1 MTEEN
6 VGLVVMLSYC
16 HRFGTIT
23 FHQLFYFKL
32 HDHLFVVA
40 KMLKWKSHDFGI
52 YLNEISMQ
60 MPRSISGRKLKKH
73 NLLNKLKSRSIFVT
87 MCPGCI
93 SQHNGYFS
101 PCLATFL
108 NYGFKR
114 NFTTSILF
122 RKLCLTRF
130 PSCLSV
136 YYCDEIVLGLIIFL
150 FELDDVCSIAF
161 LAITK
166 TKLSSNAILIYLSF
180 IGVQAVKLDACTQS
194 LQKLPSPCNKWLM
207 SRLVREECHLNCA
220 ANIRL
225 FPKEVCCYENVKI
238 LFLLTL
244 RLVSSQHK
252 VLPVKLLSVDYIKS
266 NVYSRNSSIHTQRKS
281 LNKNEDD
288 LTSYKI
294 YEQVEVLLYKYCT
307 EEGTLKSQHCLI
319 SCPFRSQYHKSHHEI
334 VVNDIN
340 YPLPFSSEWS
350 SVFGY
355 DNYDIPQNEIY
366 CSNDTSFA
374 SGICE
379 KTVHKTLLLCNTSH
393 CQSKLVPSL
402 ITCNKGNFNEE
413 IVSENRRAVVIQD
426 ITSECRATNKQQ
438 VKNEMEKSLQGNMPG
453 GFAKEGVLG
462 ASCPPLAKSN
472 TSNSQKHLPPNIQAV
487 SQTQLDARPENVT
500 ADLQSE
506 ADQQLTS
513 NVAGATGYVIDR
525 LPEAPPT
532 LHQYYETDFD
542 AEKPLSK
549 EEKRKDVRV
558 VPKEKEVNK
567 ILESY
572 RKDETSSKKKSS
584 SELQATA
591 KPLTKPRTS
600 ANVDKLPR
608 FPRRA
613 CVVYKNEQY
622 SLDPKLLSLPR
633 ATKYLV
639 KVRTE
644 ISPGRFMAKLE
655 LHCAR

>member
-1 MTEEN
+1 M
-6 VGLVVMLSYC
+6 
-16 HRFGTIT
+16 
-23 FHQLFYFKL
+23 
-32 HDHLFVVA
+32 
-40 KMLKWKSHDFGI
+40 
-52 YLNEISMQ
+52 
-60 MPRSISGRKLKKH
+60 
-73 NLLNKLKSRSIFVT
+73 
-87 MCPGCI
+87 
-93 SQHNGYFS
+93 
-101 PCLATFL
+101 
-108 NYGFKR
+108 
-114 NFTTSILF
+114 
-122 RKLCLTRF
+122 
-130 PSCLSV
+130 
-136 YYCDEIVLGLIIFL
+136 
-150 FELDDVCSIAF
+150 
-161 LAITK
+161 
-166 TKLSSNAILIYLSF
+166 KLSSNAILVYLSF
-180 IGVQAVKLDACTQS
+180 IGVQGVKLDACAQS

-207 SRLVREECHLNCA
+207 SQLVRVVCHLNCA

-225 FPKEVCCYENVKI
+225 FSKKVCCYENVKI
-238 LFLLTL
+238 LFPLKL

-252 VLPVKLLSVDYIKS
+252 VLPVKLLSIYYIKS
-266 NVYSRNSSIHTQRKS
+266 NVYSKNISIYTQRIS
-281 LNKNEDD
+281 LNKNEDN

-294 YEQVEVLLYKYCT
+294 YVQVEAVLHKYCT
-307 EEGTLKSQHCLI
+307 EEAEICMLKSQHCLI
-319 SCPFRSQYHKSHHEI
+319 SCPFRSQYHRSHHEI

-340 YPLPFSSEWS
+340 YPLPFSSEWP
-350 SVFGY
+350 SVFRY
-355 DNYDIPQNEIY
+355 NNYGIPQNEIY
-366 CSNDTSFA
+366 YNIGTSFA

-379 KTVHKTLLLCNTSH
+379 KAVHKTLLLCNTSH
-393 CQSKLVPSL
+393 FQSKLVPSL

-413 IVSENRRAVVIQD
+413 IVSDNRHAVVIQG

-462 ASCPPLAKSN
+462 ASCPPLAKSS
-472 TSNSQKHLPPNIQAV
+472 TANSHKHLPPNIQAV
-487 SQTQLDARPENVT
+487 SQTQLDARPGNVT

-525 LPEAPPT
+525 LPDAPPT
-532 LHQYYETDFD
+532 LHQYYATDFD

-549 EEKRKDVRV
+549 EERRRDVRV
-558 VPKEKEVNK
+558 VPKEKEVDK

-572 RKDETSSKKKSS
+572 HKDETSSKKKSS

-591 KPLTKPRTS
+591 KPSTKPRTS
-600 ANVDKLPR
+600 ANVDKPPR